1 MIVVK
6 LNEDNEQTI
15 LRSGNVEIDLKKHVV
30 SVKGKK
36 IMTTEDEYD
45 IVILMARCGM
55 LGHK

>member
-36 IMTTEDEYD
+36 IMMTEDEYD
-45 IVILMARCGM
+45 IAILMVRCGM
-55 LGHK
+55 LGHI